1 MAGWL
6 KNRDIDWSH
15 RLQLIDAAT
24 ELHWRHDRQ
33 KQHDGLRRTLQA
45 NYGVLN
51 DDDAV
56 IDAAIRYVGH
66 TRAPLVLVPLEDL
79 LGCDEQPNLPGTTT
93 GHPNWR
99 RRFARPVH
107 ELLNDDD
114 AARRLELLAQAREQA
129 WERDR

>member
-1 MAGWL
+1 MCI
-6 KNRDIDWSH
+6 RDS
-15 RLQLIDAAT
+15 L
-24 ELHWRHDRQ
+24 E
-33 KQHDGLRRTLQA
+33 A
-45 NYGVLN
+45 NYGALKDN
-51 DDDAV
+51 EAL

-79 LGCDEQPNLPGTTT
+79 LGCDEQPNLPGTTA

-99 RRFARPVH
+99 RRFALPVRD
-107 ELLNDDD
+107 LLDDED